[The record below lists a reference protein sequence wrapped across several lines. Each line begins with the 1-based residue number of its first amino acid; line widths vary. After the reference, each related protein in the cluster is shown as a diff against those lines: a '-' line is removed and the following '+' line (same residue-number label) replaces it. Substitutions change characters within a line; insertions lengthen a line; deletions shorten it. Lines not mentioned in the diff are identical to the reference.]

1 MSILRLAVPS
11 PLRRPFDVAQDQHD
25 RCRRDAGNPPD
36 LTERLAREHE
46 VLITIEE
53 GSRGGFG
60 AFVLHH
66 LADVGALDRGLKIRT
81 MHLPDI
87 FQDQDKPDLMY
98 EEAGLNARHIAAC
111 AIEALGRGDVAEIE
125 RLARA

>member
-1 MSILRLAVPS
+1 MVTARVLLAAQGLS
-11 PLRRPFDVAQDQHD
+11 GKIEVA
-25 RCRRDAGNPPD
+25 RCAKPIEAE
-36 LTERLAREHE
+36 LTERLERDHE

-53 GSRGGFG
+53 GARGGFG
-60 AFVLHH
+60 SFVLHH
-66 LADVGALDRGLKIRT
+66 LAEVGALDTGLKVRT

-98 EEAGLNARHIAAC
+98 EEAGLNARQNAAR

-125 RLARA
+125 RFARA